1 MPSAEAWPKVVVCQ
15 YGNKDRGI
23 SMSGDLKLKA
33 S

>member
-15 YGNKDRGI
+15 YNKDRGI